1 MSNLIRWDPFREMSS
16 LRRAVD
22 RIFDDALVGS
32 NRDWQPF
39 TWDLALDVLEKED
52 GFVVKASVPGIKPND
67 LDITYSNNTLTIK
80 GELHEESE
88 VEESQ
93 YHLKERRQGS
103 FSRSISLPSNVNA
116 DKIQASYAAGV
127 LTLNLP
133 KVEEAKP
140 KRINV
145 KSSDNPMIEG
155 TATDIKSK
163 N

>member
-52 GFVVKASVPGIKPND
+52 GFVVKASVPGINPND
-67 LDITYSNNTLTIK
+67 LEITYSSNTLTIK

-116 DKIQASYAAGV
+116 DKIQASYEAGV

-145 KSSDNPMIEG
+145 KSGDTPMIEG